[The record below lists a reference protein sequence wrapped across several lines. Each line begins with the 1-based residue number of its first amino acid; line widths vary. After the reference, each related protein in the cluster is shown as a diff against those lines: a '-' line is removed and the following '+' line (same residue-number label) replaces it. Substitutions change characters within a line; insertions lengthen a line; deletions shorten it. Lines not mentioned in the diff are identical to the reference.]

1 MNNNNHHQNNN
12 KNNKNNNGQITAL
25 DDDFLAKIVENYNG
39 MLLPRLQIHEEEE
52 DEEYDD
58 KT

>member
-1 MNNNNHHQNNN
+1 MA
-12 KNNKNNNGQITAL
+12 KSRL
-25 DDDFLAKIVENYNG
+25 LMAKIVENYNS
-39 MLLPRLQIHEEEE
+39 MLLPSLQIHEEEE